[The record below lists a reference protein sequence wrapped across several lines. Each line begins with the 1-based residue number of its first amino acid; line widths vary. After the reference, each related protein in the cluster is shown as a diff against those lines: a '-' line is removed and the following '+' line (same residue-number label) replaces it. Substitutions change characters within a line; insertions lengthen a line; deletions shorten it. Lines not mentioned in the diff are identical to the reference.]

1 MSALLNETSTL
12 VSSWNTSYALP
23 TAAAL
28 LASAVLYSTL
38 FPSPPKHTTVQPLGG
53 LSILTAWQFFNRR
66 SDFLK
71 FNFSKTGQN
80 AFSFKVLHVR
90 HHIIIVQCDLD
101 GFCDLAFCCRCQG
114 RGSAQ
119 GVFR

>member
-12 VSSWNTSYALP
+12 VTSWNTSYALP

-38 FPSPPKHTTVQPLGG
+38 FPSPPKDTTIHPLGG
-53 LSILTAWQFFNRR
+53 LSALTAWQFFTRR
-66 SDFLK
+66 FVFLK
-71 FNFSKTGQN
+71 SNFSKTGQN

-90 HHIIIVQCDLD
+90 PLIIIAQCDFD
-101 GFCDLAFCCRCQG
+101 DFCDLAFGCCYQE